1 MPEDSG
7 VLLLS
12 VGVFTEEEKQL
23 EDGKILADFSRRGP
37 RLGGGT
43 IGCDKPSL
51 EEWHRAYYATLRS
64 YLERDLF
71 LGKDQNMM
79 ATTCL
84 ESNLCLLLNPDTGT
98 GDWFRLQD
106 WLIGNLPDEGYQR
119 LDIQNGGRPQLSG
132 VWSVRQSFII

>member
-12 VGVFTEEEKQL
+12 VGVFTEEERQL
-23 EDGKILADFSRRGP
+23 VDGRSLADFSKAV

-51 EEWHRAYYATLRS
+51 EEWHRAYYTTLRS
-64 YLERDLF
+64 YLERGLF

-98 GDWFRLQD
+98 GDWFKLQD
-106 WLIGNLPDEGYQR
+106 WLIGNLPNVEYER
-119 LDIQNGGRPQLSG
+119 LNVVGA
-132 VWSVRQSFII
+132 

>member
-12 VGVFTEEEKQL
+12 VGVFTEEERQL
-23 EDGKILADFSRRGP
+23 VDGRSLADFSKAV

-43 IGCDKPSL
+43 IGCDSASL

-84 ESNLCLLLNPDTGT
+84 ESSLCLLLNSDIHT
-98 GDWFRLQD
+98 WFKLQD
-106 WLIGNLPDEGYQR
+106 WLIGNLPDESYQR
-119 LDIQNGGRPQLSG
+119 LNVQNL
-132 VWSVRQSFII
+132 